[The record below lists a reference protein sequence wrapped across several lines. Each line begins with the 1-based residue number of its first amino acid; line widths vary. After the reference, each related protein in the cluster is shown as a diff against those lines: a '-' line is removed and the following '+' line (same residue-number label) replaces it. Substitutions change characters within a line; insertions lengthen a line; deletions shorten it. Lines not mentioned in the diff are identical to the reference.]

1 MNIDVVVRKYEF
13 FNDVAMSREEILFFK
28 LLKRYLG
35 ITLKRG
41 VMKTITLTRRLLML
55 TLVVG
60 IMGITSCSDDEPTV
74 DAPNAAFT
82 SAVDG
87 LTVTFTDGSI
97 GADTYSWDFGDG
109 NTSTDASPSHTFAE
123 GGTFTVALTVTNAGG
138 SDTSSEEIMVTA
150 PFADNLVGTWRVAT
164 EEAALAVGPAAGSV
178 EWWSLPASD
187 LEARACFLD
196 DDYIFAADGTFS
208 IEMDGETWVEAWQ
221 GVDADGCATPV
232 APHDGSGDYTFTAT
246 ESSITVNGAGG
257 FLGLAKANN
266 DGELASLDDAVPA
279 AITYTISAFD
289 GDAGTMTLSIE
300 AGSGVFW
307 TYQLVR
313 Q

>member
-1 MNIDVVVRKYEF
+1 
-13 FNDVAMSREEILFFK
+13 MSRSECIIIQIIENIFG
-28 LLKRYLG
+28 Y
-35 ITLKRG
+35 TLKRG
-41 VMKTITLTRRLLML
+41 VMKTLTLTKRLLMF

-60 IMGITSCSDDEPTV
+60 ILGITSCSDDEPTV

-87 LTVTFTDGSI
+87 LTVTFTDASI
-97 GADTYSWDFGDG
+97 GADSYSWNFGDG
-109 NTSTDASPSHTFAE
+109 NSSTDASPSHTFAA
-123 GGTFTVALTVTNAGG
+123 GGTYTVELTVTNAGG
-138 SDTSSEEIMVTA
+138 TDTSSEDIVVEA

-164 EEAALAVGPAAGSV
+164 EEASLAVGPAAGSG
-178 EWWSLPASD
+178 EWWALPAGD

-196 DDYIFAADGTFS
+196 DDYVFGSDGSFS
-208 IEMDGETWVEAWQ
+208 IDMDGETWVEAWQ
-221 GVDADGCATPV
+221 GVEADGCATPV

-246 ESSITVNGAGG
+246 SSSITVNGSGA

-266 DGELASLDDAVPA
+266 DGELASLDDAVPSS
-279 AITYTISAFD
+279 ITYTIGAFD
-289 GDAGTMTLSIE
+289 GDAGTMTLNIE
-300 AGSGVFW
+300 AGAGVWW